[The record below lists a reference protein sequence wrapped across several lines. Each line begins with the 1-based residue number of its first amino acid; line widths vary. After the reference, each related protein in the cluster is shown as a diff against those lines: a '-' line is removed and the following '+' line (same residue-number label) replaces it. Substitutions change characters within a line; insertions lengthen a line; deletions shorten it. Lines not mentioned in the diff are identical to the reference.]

1 MTATYAQEVTL
12 RGASMFD
19 EKHAFTKTMVKFAE
33 LVDKYYDGDVKFDLR
48 LNGELGVEKDY
59 VNFLQQGVAIDYTIM
74 APSNMAKF
82 APSIPLMDMP
92 FLFRDLT
99 IGTKCLSSDAFGHLE
114 AELAKNADIMVIGYT
129 GGGVRNLV
137 SSKPIG
143 NLDDLAGHKMRVMG
157 APIQAQIF
165 SALTA
170 APSAIAY
177 NEVYN
182 AIQSGVI
189 AGFENEAASIQNL
202 KFYEVA
208 PNVTLTRHTITVR
221 PIVMS
226 GKTFRNL
233 PEALQAAIKKAG
245 AEAGAFGRELE
256 SREDGIKLQEMV
268 DARPSQSSRIR
279 RDAKNCLRWLFPCK
293 TPLLPTSTPPICLR
307 QFVPCSQ
314 DQGCPFRV
322 LPDFLHWGTIGGTV
336 SANVRTTTMF
346 GRALEF
352 FCQGLRLILGCLM
365 ASLAIPVGMQ
375 VISRYTGVIPTYLWT
390 EELATFIFVW
400 VVMIGSMI
408 AVWEGTHFD
417 VVITPDASRPLTI
430 LLQKGIVL
438 VLITVFALLF
448 AWYGIEFAKVGAIQ
462 SSVMMRANLLWIY
475 IAVPLAGFV
484 WALFPSTV
492 CIRRLPTLQKSR
504 RAIG

>member
-1 MTATYAQEVTL
+1 MTYFNIVKKAATGLTLSMALAAGFGAVSSTTADAQEVTL

-19 EKHAFTKTMVKFAE
+19 ENHAFTKTMEKFAE
-33 LVDKYYDGDVKFDLR
+33 LVDTYYDGDVKFDLR
-48 LNGELGVEKDY
+48 LNGELGVESDY

-92 FLFRDLT
+92 FLFRDLDHWNAV
-99 IGTKCLSSDAFGHLE
+99 LSSDAFGPLE
-114 AELAKNADIMVIGYT
+114 AELAENADIMIIGYT

-137 SSKPIG
+137 SSKPIT
-143 NLDDLAGHKMRVMG
+143 NLEDLAGHKMRVMG

-208 PNVTLTRHTITVR
+208 PNVTLTKHTITVR

-226 GKTFRNL
+226 GKTFRGL
-233 PEALQAAIKKAG
+233 PADLQAAILKAG

-268 DARPSQSSRIR
+268 DAGQ
-279 RDAKNCLRWLFPCK
+279 
-293 TPLLPTSTPPICLR
+293 
-307 QFVPCSQ
+307 V
-314 DQGCPFRV
+314 
-322 LPDFLHWGTIGGTV
+322 TV
-336 SANVRTTTMF
+336 AEF
-346 GRALEF
+346 EGRE
-352 FCQGLRLILGCLM
+352 
-365 ASLAIPVGMQ
+365 
-375 VISRYTGVIPTYLWT
+375 
-390 EELATFIFVW
+390 
-400 VVMIGSMI
+400 
-408 AVWEGTHFD
+408 
-417 VVITPDASRPLTI
+417 
-430 LLQKGIVL
+430 
-438 VLITVFALLF
+438 
-448 AWYGIEFAKVGAIQ
+448 
-462 SSVMMRANLLWIY
+462 NLLEMVKPVQDDFAAEIGATDLLE
-475 IAVPLAGFV
+475 AVR
-484 WALFPSTV
+484 SM
-492 CIRRLPTLQKSR
+492 
-504 RAIG
+504 

>member
-1 MTATYAQEVTL
+1 MTFLNTVARTATRLTMTMALATGLGAASITAASAQDVTL

-19 EKHAFTKTMVKFAE
+19 DNHAFTKTMVKFAD
-33 LVDKYYDGDVKFDLR
+33 LVEEYYDGDVTFDLR

-92 FLFRDLT
+92 FLFRDLDHWNT
-99 IGTKCLSSDAFGHLE
+99 VLSSTAFGPLE
-114 AELAKNADIMVIGYT
+114 AELAKNADIMIIGYT

-137 SSKPIG
+137 SSAPIG
-143 NLDDLAGHKMRVMG
+143 NLEELAGHKMRVMG

-208 PNVTLTRHTITVR
+208 PNVTLTKHTITVR

-226 GKTFRNL
+226 GKTFRKL
-233 PEALQAAIKKAG
+233 PEDLQAAVMKAG

-256 SREDGIKLQEMV
+256 SREDGLKLQEMV
-268 DARPSQSSRIR
+268 DAGQVKVQEFEG
-279 RDAKNCLRWLFPCK
+279 RDK
-293 TPLLPTSTPPICLR
+293 LLEM
-307 QFVPCSQ
+307 V
-314 DQGCPFRV
+314 
-322 LPDFLHWGTIGGTV
+322 
-336 SANVRTTTMF
+336 
-346 GRALEF
+346 
-352 FCQGLRLILGCLM
+352 
-365 ASLAIPVGMQ
+365 IPVQ
-375 VISRYTGVIPTYLWT
+375 DAFAT
-390 EELATFIFVW
+390 EIDAT
-400 VVMIGSMI
+400 
-408 AVWEGTHFD
+408 
-417 VVITPDASRPLTI
+417 
-430 LLQKGIVL
+430 
-438 VLITVFALLF
+438 ALL
-448 AWYGIEFAKVGAIQ
+448 E
-462 SSVMMRANLLWIY
+462 
-475 IAVPLAGFV
+475 AVRGM
-484 WALFPSTV
+484 
-492 CIRRLPTLQKSR
+492 
-504 RAIG
+504 